1 MMNSNKFSLY
11 EDLLNTFN
19 DNFFQKIKISD
30 SNKKIIYNLYN
41 KGIIKIER
49 ENFAYIDYF
58 NSSNRYFK
66 NFIDSVNFEEID
78 CNLKEEI
85 LYLKRYI
92 LNLNKNKI
100 NAIFLIGSVSRN
112 KFEENSD
119 IDIVLIHSGEKIEL
133 PKIFYNRKVQFIK
146 FNNKNIL
153 KDIDENEVLVWTLKY
168 GLLIYDKNY
177 VYNKLVHNP
186 LKINFQKLIFEKRLQ
201 IEKTFAL
208 IDNLL
213 RKDSLKENKLLEDLF
228 KVNHLIKR
236 YIVLCKN
243 DIPKSRP
250 ELQNQIKKNNI
261 ILDIEL
267 NKFPSHD
274 EIINFYFSLKNF
286 YINFTLNNQ
295 YATQLS
301 LS

>member
-1 MMNSNKFSLY
+1 MMNSKKFSLY
-11 EDLLNTFN
+11 EDILNIFN
-19 DNFFQKIKISD
+19 DNFFQKIKIDD
-30 SNKKIIYNLYN
+30 SNKKIIYDLFNE
-41 KGIIKIER
+41 GIVKIEK
-49 ENFAYIDYF
+49 EKFAYIDYF

-85 LYLKRYI
+85 LYLKKYI
-92 LNLNKNKI
+92 LNLNKNRI
-100 NAIFLIGSVSRN
+100 HAIFLIGSVSRN

-119 IDIVLIHSGEKIEL
+119 IDIVLIHSGEEIEL

-153 KDIDENEVLVWTLKY
+153 KDTDENEMLIWTLKY
-168 GLLIYDKNY
+168 GLLIYDRNY

-213 RKDSLKENKLLEDLF
+213 KKGHLKENELLEDLF

-236 YIVLCKN
+236 YVILYKN

-250 ELQNQIKKNNI
+250 ELEKQIKKNNI

-267 NKFPSHD
+267 DKIPSLD
-274 EIINFYFSLKNF
+274 EMINFYFSLKKF
-286 YINFTLNNQ
+286 YINFSLNN
-295 YATQLS
+295 
-301 LS
+301 